1 MKKLIYKSILAG
13 LLIGLAACIYWS
25 IYSSAGDYCAKYLAN
40 ILGSFLFSIG
50 LISVI
55 LLQTNLYTGKIG
67 YVNNKKLLIESLIIL
82 VINCVV
88 AYLVGLSYRLVF
100 GVQEA
105 AMQARLNATWYQL
118 LFRGIGTGALIY
130 LAVELKKKY
139 ESLLPVV
146 LCVMSFILAG
156 FQHSIANCTYFGMT
170 SFSLYGLLG
179 ILIVIIGN
187 SIGSLLI
194 RFLQVKGG
202 NNNTK
207 LNE

>member
-1 MKKLIYKSILAG
+1 
-13 LLIGLAACIYWS
+13 
-25 IYSSAGDYCAKYLAN
+25 
-40 ILGSFLFSIG
+40 
-50 LISVI
+50 
-55 LLQTNLYTGKIG
+55 
-67 YVNNKKLLIESLIIL
+67 
-82 VINCVV
+82 
-88 AYLVGLSYRLVF
+88 VGLSYRLVF